1 MSADS
6 RREFLKNSA
15 LVGVGALLGP
25 AAASWW
31 SGWPAASAI
40 AQPQGATAEQRLK
53 ELNLVL
59 PPANPPSPTLV
70 PAVRV
75 GNILYVSGHGPRADD
90 GGRITGKVGADMTVA
105 EGKAAARTVA
115 LQVLG
120 VVRRELGSLDKVVRV
135 VKVLGMVNCTPD
147 FTESPQ
153 VINGF
158 SELLIQVFGES
169 AGKGAR
175 SAVGMVA
182 LPGNIPVEV
191 EAIFEVAV

>member
-1 MSADS
+1 MQPGN
-6 RREFLKNSA
+6 RRELLKNSA
-15 LVGVGALLGP
+15 LVGCGALLGP
-25 AAASWW
+25 LASSWW
-31 SGWPAASAI
+31 SSASISTAAG
-40 AQPQGATAEQRLK
+40 QPSVTAEQRLK
-53 ELNLVL
+53 DLQLTL

-75 GNILYVSGHGPRADD
+75 GHILYVSGHGPRADD
-90 GGRITGKVGADMTVA
+90 GGRITGKVGSDLTVA
-105 EGKAAARTVA
+105 EGKAAARNVA

-120 VVRRELGSLDKVVRV
+120 TVRRELGSLDKVVRV
-135 VKVLGMVNCTPD
+135 VKVLGMVNCTAD

-158 SELLIQVFGES
+158 SELLIQVFGEA

-191 EAIFEVAV
+191 EAIFEVAA